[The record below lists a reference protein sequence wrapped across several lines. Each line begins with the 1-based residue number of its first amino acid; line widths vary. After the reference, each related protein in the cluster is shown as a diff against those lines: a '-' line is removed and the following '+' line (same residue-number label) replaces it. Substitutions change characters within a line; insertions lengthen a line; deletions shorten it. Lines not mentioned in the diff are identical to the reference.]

1 MRTGRGGV
9 SGFPEGLPLRDSAG
23 LAPDFLTLS
32 HVRRERGT
40 STVAWGNVNER
51 QQYSTG
57 GGGGNRTA
65 LPMPPAMWYNAAMEA
80 TVYLRRTAFL
90 AWLDEVQQAEKAEAR
105 AALEAL
111 AEAVRSLPQ
120 GHSPL
125 VALGRGAEDD
135 LTMRRDL
142 LLRYLDQAAGAYT
155 DERRRHYLR
164 RLRQALTE
172 VRTSAV
178 NEINLNRWQ
187 EYDEVW
193 TDSLWLIE
201 GRDRS
206 GAHLGWYWGNFVPQI
221 PRQLM
226 LRYTRRGDRV
236 LDPFLGSGTTLI
248 ECRRLGRHG
257 VGVELVEAVA
267 QKARALIEQE
277 PNPHGVETS
286 VLVGDATALPL
297 AGRFQ
302 LVVMHPP
309 YHDILRFSED
319 ARDLS
324 NAPTVEDYLARWRQA
339 VAQVAPLLERGRYL
353 AVVIGDKY
361 VRGEWVPL
369 GFRVMEATMEAGF
382 SLKSIVVKNFETTR
396 GKRSQEAL
404 WRYRALAGGFYLFK
418 HEYIFILRKR

>member
-1 MRTGRGGV
+1 
-9 SGFPEGLPLRDSAG
+9 
-23 LAPDFLTLS
+23 
-32 HVRRERGT
+32 
-40 STVAWGNVNER
+40 
-51 QQYSTG
+51 
-57 GGGGNRTA
+57 
-65 LPMPPAMWYNAAMEA
+65 MWYNAVMDVM
-80 TVYLRRTAFL
+80 VYLRRAAFL
-90 AWLDEVQQAEKAEAR
+90 GWLEEVQRKEKGEAR
-105 AALEAL
+105 ERLFAF
-111 AEAVRSLPQ
+111 AEIVRSLPASS
-120 GHSPL
+120 SPMASL
-125 VALGRGAEDD
+125 HPQAEDD
-135 LTMRRDL
+135 LPMRRDL
-142 LLRYLDQAAGAYT
+142 LLHYLEKAAQAYT
-155 DERRRHYLR
+155 DGRRRHYLR

-221 PRQLM
+221 PHQLM
-226 LRYTRRGDRV
+226 LRYTRQGDWV

-257 VGVELVEAVA
+257 VGVELVEEVA
-267 QKARALIEQE
+267 QKARALIERE
-277 PNPHGVETS
+277 PNPYEVKTS
-286 VLVGDATALPL
+286 VIVGDATALPL
-297 AGRFQ
+297 GGRFQ

-324 NAPTVEDYLARWRQA
+324 NAPTMEEYLTRWRQA
-339 VAQVAPLLERGRYL
+339 VARVAPLLERGRYL
-353 AVVIGDKY
+353 AVVVGDKY
-361 VRGEWVPL
+361 VHGEWVPL
-369 GFRVMEATMEAGF
+369 GFRVMEATMAEGF

-396 GKRSQEAL
+396 GKRAQEAL